1 MFDFKNDIPLGIEYG
16 DYDDQIIGSSQQWNG
31 YYPVNG
37 KLNSST
43 CWCPSSADKD
53 KRPWIQV
60 NLKEEKFMTSVTL
73 QGRKDCE
80 TYNQYVT
87 KFRVLYSKD
96 GKNFEHLEEF
106 KGLTCVTQTQKYW
119 FTIPVFCKAIKIQVL
134 EYNDH
139 PSLRFEFGYIP
150 NYLVNSKFVNLHPN
164 EIKNNETPK

>member
-60 NLKEEKFMTSVTL
+60 NLRTEKFMTSVTL
-73 QGRKDCE
+73 QGRVDSNF
-80 TYNQYVT
+80 NQYLCYIYVPCNSIRT
-87 KFRVLYSKD
+87 LSLPYFDLKRDIPMSLNNIQYIDISYESKYCFI
-96 GKNFEHLEEF
+96 GNENASQIIYLKN
-106 KGLTCVTQTQKYW
+106 
-119 FTIPVFCKAIKIQVL
+119 KI
-134 EYNDH
+134 
-139 PSLRFEFGYIP
+139 
-150 NYLVNSKFVNLHPN
+150 
-164 EIKNNETPK
+164 